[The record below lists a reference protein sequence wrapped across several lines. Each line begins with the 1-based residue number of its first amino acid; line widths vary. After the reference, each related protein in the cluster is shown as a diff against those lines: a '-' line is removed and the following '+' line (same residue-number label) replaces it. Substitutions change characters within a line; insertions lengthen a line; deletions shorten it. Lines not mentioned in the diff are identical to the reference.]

1 MLTAF
6 FNISRSR
13 VTSRNSFFKALSSF
27 SSLETSLFLEKSPNF
42 FEFHVRPGVRS
53 GSLGMGRGGAEGGLA
68 IPPDP
73 GLKPEHLLTGAP
85 KFIFWGLRVFY
96 I

>member
-1 MLTAF
+1 
-6 FNISRSR
+6 
-13 VTSRNSFFKALSSF
+13 
-27 SSLETSLFLEKSPNF
+27 
-42 FEFHVRPGVRS
+42 
-53 GSLGMGRGGAEGGLA
+53 MGRGGAEGGLA